1 MIMVQRCRNCGR
13 RYFPARLLCAECDD
27 MDFTTVELARA
38 RVETSTVVHVGQAAR
53 LVTLADDDLVLIG
66 ALHGEAE
73 PGDHVPLHSRP
84 VPGDGPIAVV
94 PGTEPASP
102 EHALRKESSR

>member
-1 MIMVQRCRNCGR
+1 
-13 RYFPARLLCAECDD
+13 
-27 MDFTTVELARA
+27 MDFTTAELARA
-38 RVETSTVVHVGQAAR
+38 RVETSTVVHDGQATR

-73 PGDHVPLHSRP
+73 PGELVQLHPSP
-84 VPGDGPIAVV
+84 VASDGPLAVV

-102 EHALRKESSR
+102 EHALPKESSR